1 MMEDLLYELISERA
15 GEILKEFGY
24 DTEVSV
30 LHDQLRKKLEPEIA
44 EKVDA
49 VLTRTLQS
57 KFDDLVSVYRGG
69 FRDGLRYGIEIMSM
83 EQKIPFDK
91 KIDV

>member
-1 MMEDLLYELISERA
+1 MEELLYELVSERA
-15 GEILKEFGY
+15 GEILREFGY
-24 DTEVSV
+24 DTGLSET
-30 LHDQLRKKLEPEIA
+30 HDEIKKLLEPEIA

-91 KIDV
+91 KIDI